1 MFETSYSPNSFARVV
16 SSSSVS
22 SGSSASLML
31 SHRLL
36 RVATNQFDHRD
47 AVDLVDLVVDAGEV
61 AHRATLRA
69 ADAGDGDLV
78 VLVDEGDGAVAGG
91 EGGHL
96 LAVLDKLDA
105 DALPDR
111 GVGLLRLDAHLLQYD
126 AAGLRRTLEG

>member
-61 AHRATLRA
+61 AHRAALRA

-78 VLVDEGDGAVAGG
+78 VLVDERDGAVAGT
-91 EGGHL
+91 EGGDL
-96 LAVLDKLDA
+96 FAVLDQLDP

-111 GVGLLRLDAHLLQYD
+111 RVGLLGLDAYLLEHD
-126 AAGLRRTLEG
+126 S